1 MVRLLDPTEEE
12 NQLFRKSWAV
22 SLTIIFTLFVQV
34 VDCKVLQERPFP
46 SYKNPHFQN
55 ECKTFQSCD
64 NELPLHESK
73 KTHFHINGFT
83 LSLALKQWVGETLD
97 YE

>member
-34 VDCKVLQERPFP
+34 VDYKVLQERPFP

-55 ECKTFQSCD
+55 ECKTFLVIMSYLCM
-64 NELPLHESK
+64 
-73 KTHFHINGFT
+73 THFHINGFT